1 MLTFTRDRDGQ
12 PVHIAAHHVVSVMPD
27 IPDSDRTEICAGG
40 YSYTVRESPAEVARL
55 VAEAQRP
62 ASAVD
67 LEAVALARR
76 LLTRLAEA
84 CDSDPSDVDE
94 LGYVIDATLDSHA
107 MRWWHSAAALRAL
120 AARLGGTP

>member
-1 MLTFTRDRDGQ
+1 MLTLHRASDGA
-12 PVHIAAHHVVSVMPD
+12 PIYISAALVASISPD
-27 IPDSDRTEICAGG
+27 LHPDNTEICAAGFPFI
-40 YSYTVRESPAEVARL
+40 VRESPDEVARL
-55 VAEAQRP
+55 VAEATRP